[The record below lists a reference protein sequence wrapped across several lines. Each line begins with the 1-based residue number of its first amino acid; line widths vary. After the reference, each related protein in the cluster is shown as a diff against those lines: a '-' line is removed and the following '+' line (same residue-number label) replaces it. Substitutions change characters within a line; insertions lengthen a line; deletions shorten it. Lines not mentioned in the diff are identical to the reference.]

1 MVLTVVDRAKMVVVG
16 VGKMPPPSILMQPN
30 LERTRLD
37 RYGVESA
44 NNVDEGGLVQ
54 CPTHKICL
62 C

>member
-16 VGKMPPPSILMQPN
+16 VGKMPPPLLMQPN
-30 LERTRLD
+30 LDKTTLG

-54 CPTHKICL
+54 CRTHRICL